1 MHPLKTVQWH
11 LFWNKGKSWLQH
23 VDWCTHFSSSTFSLP
38 CILWAFSLALFLWA
52 LARQAFS
59 LIWLASVKMSIT
71 LTGSFIRMSLDFKLG
86 LFFFFAW
93 TQTWPLSLRK
103 DLALLLPTLGI
114 PNQTACSQCLAF
126 PLLATPGNHLL
137 GQVSFPGTQWLTWF
151 YTCFV
156 LHKRNSTRILHKR
169 NLGKS
174 YAGLWKWSQLS
185 R

>member
-38 CILWAFSLALFLWA
+38 CVLWAFSLALFLWA

-59 LIWLASVKMSIT
+59 LTWLASVKMSIT

-86 LFFFFAW
+86 LFFFFFCLDTDLTFEFKERFSTSTSHPWHSQPDSLLSVSGYPRKPSAW
-93 TQTWPLSLRK
+93 PSLCPW
-103 DLALLLPTLGI
+103 DTVAE
-114 PNQTACSQCLAF
+114 
-126 PLLATPGNHLL
+126 
-137 GQVSFPGTQWLTWF
+137 WF
-151 YTCFV
+151 HTCFV
-156 LHKRNSTRILHKR
+156 LHKGNSTRILHKR

-174 YAGLWKWSQLS
+174 YAGLWQWSQLS

>member
-1 MHPLKTVQWH
+1 M
-11 LFWNKGKSWLQH
+11 
-23 VDWCTHFSSSTFSLP
+23 
-38 CILWAFSLALFLWA
+38 
-52 LARQAFS
+52 
-59 LIWLASVKMSIT
+59 ASVLKQGQVVATACRLVHT
-71 LTGSFIRMSLDFKLG
+71 LLIIHFQFALYPLSFQSCPVSLSFSQAGLLTHLAGISKNEHHTYRLLYKNVLG
-86 LFFFFAW
+86 LQAGPFFFFFFFLAW